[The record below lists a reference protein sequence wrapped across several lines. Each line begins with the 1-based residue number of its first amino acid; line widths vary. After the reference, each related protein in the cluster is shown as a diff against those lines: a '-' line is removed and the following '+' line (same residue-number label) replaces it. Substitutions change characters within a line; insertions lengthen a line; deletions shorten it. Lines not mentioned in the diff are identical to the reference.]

1 MTVLSLHPDS
11 IQEHLPNSRWLVA
24 CLCAAWCDTCNAYRS
39 AFEALAEKH
48 PDKCFCWI
56 DIEDQASLVEDID
69 IENFPTILVQ
79 VDDQIEFL
87 GTMLPDTQQLH
98 RMMQS
103 FNAPEDGSRK
113 QFQRTSLNQHA
124 PNNWNLRNSLLAI
137 S

>member
-1 MTVLSLHPDS
+1 MTVLSLQPDS

-69 IENFPTILVQ
+69 IENFPTILV
-79 VDDQIEFL
+79 
-87 GTMLPDTQQLH
+87 GT
-98 RMMQS
+98 
-103 FNAPEDGSRK
+103 K
-113 QFQRTSLNQHA
+113 K
-124 PNNWNLRNSLLAI
+124 LRNPKFKDLDKWLEASMK
-137 S
+137 